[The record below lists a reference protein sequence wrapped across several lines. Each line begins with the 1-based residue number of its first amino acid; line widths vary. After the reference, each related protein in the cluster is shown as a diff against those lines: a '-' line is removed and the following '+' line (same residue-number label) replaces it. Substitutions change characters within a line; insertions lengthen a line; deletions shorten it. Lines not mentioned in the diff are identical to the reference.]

1 MEERMIFKRIGMI
14 AAGMVAGVVLFG
26 TAASAHEC
34 YIANRSDT
42 GDAAATHSS
51 RWVALTVEEIATFT
65 PPGTD
70 QTCVIEYWLSHGG
83 PASLTVRSDK
93 IIGEGSANPNLANG
107 KGLEHAEDVFG
118 GLLEE
123 AAAACST

>member
-1 MEERMIFKRIGMI
+1 MFLRRIGI
-14 AAGMVAGVVLFG
+14 VAAGVVAGVVFLG

-34 YIANRSDT
+34 FVTSRSAT

-51 RWVALTVEEIATFT
+51 RWVTLTVEDIATFT
-65 PPGTD
+65 PPGTN
-70 QTCVIEYWLSHGG
+70 TACFIAYWTSHGG

-93 IIGEGSANPNLANG
+93 TIGEGSNNPNLANG

-118 GLLEE
+118 GLFF
-123 AAAACST
+123 AAVAACT